1 MEKKT
6 MDWNLSEE
14 QTQVRD
20 LARQILGDL
29 VTNDTHKAHE
39 AGKIRLHEIIW
50 KALTE
55 ANLTGVAIPEQYGGM
70 GMDFL
75 SLALL
80 AIEEGRTTAPAPIW
94 TTLVMGGMTITT
106 FGNDAQKQAWL
117 PGIAEGSTHM
127 TAALTELES
136 TDPLHPLTTAKRDG
150 ETFVIDGV
158 KSLVPGVQLA
168 HGMLVPASTADGSV
182 GVFIVDPK
190 ADGVRVEHQGTSCGN
205 PHGHVTLDGVRV
217 GADALVGELSR
228 DARVL
233 RGLRAFATA
242 GLCAM
247 QLGVSERSLE
257 MTAEYARERVQFD
270 RPIGSF
276 QAVHQRAA
284 DAYIQTEGLRLA
296 TLEACWRLGQALDAT
311 DHLRVAKFW
320 AAEGGQFTAYA
331 CQHLHGGIGI
341 DVDYPLHRYFLWST
355 QVEHTLGSA
364 PAQLADLGAQ
374 IAAHGLPAF

>member
-1 MEKKT
+1 
-6 MDWNLSEE
+6 MDWNLDDE

-39 AGKIRLHEIIW
+39 AGKSRLHETVW
-50 KALTE
+50 KAMAD

-75 SLALL
+75 TLALL
-80 AIEEGRTTAPAPIW
+80 AIEAGRTTAPAPILS
-94 TTLVMGGMTITT
+94 TLVMGGMTIAS
-106 FGNDAQKQAWL
+106 FGSEAQKQAWL
-117 PGIAEGSTHM
+117 PGIADGSKIM

-136 TDPLHPLTTAKRDG
+136 DTPLHPLTTAKRDG
-150 ETFVIDGV
+150 ETFVLDGV
-158 KSLVPGVQLA
+158 KSLVPGVQGA
-168 HGMLVPASTADGSV
+168 HGMLVPASSEDGSV

-190 ADGVRVEHQGTSCGN
+190 ADGVTIEDQGTACGN
-205 PHGHVTLDGVRV
+205 AHGHVTLEGVRI

-228 DARVL
+228 DAQVL
-233 RGLRAFATA
+233 RRLREYAIA
-242 GLCAM
+242 GFCAV
-247 QLGVSERSLE
+247 QIGVSERSLE

-284 DAYIQTEGLRLA
+284 DAFIQTEALRLA
-296 TLEACWRLGQALDAT
+296 TLEACWRLAQGLDAS

-341 DVDYPLHRYFLWST
+341 DVDYPLHRYFLWSS
-355 QVEHTLGSA
+355 QIEHTLGSA
-364 PAQLADLGAQ
+364 SAQLADLGAE
-374 IAAHGLPAF
+374 IAAHGLPDF

>member
-1 MEKKT
+1 

-29 VTNDTHKAHE
+29 VHNDSLKDHG
-39 AGKIRLHEIIW
+39 AGRIRLHEKIW

-55 ANLTGVAIPEQYGGM
+55 ANLTGIAIPEEHGGM

-80 AIEEGRTTAPAPIW
+80 AVEEGRTTAPAPIW
-94 TTLVMGGMTITT
+94 STLVMGGMTITT
-106 FGNDAQKQAWL
+106 FGSDAQKQAWL
-117 PGIAEGSTHM
+117 PGIANGTKHM

-150 ETFVIDGV
+150 DAFVIDGV
-158 KSLVPGVQLA
+158 KSLVPGAQGA
-168 HGMLVPASTADGSV
+168 HGILVPASSEDGAV
-182 GVFIVDPK
+182 GVFIVDPE
-190 ADGVRVEHQGTSCGN
+190 ADGVRLEDQGTSCGN
-205 PHGHVTLDGVRV
+205 AHAHMTLEGVRV
-217 GADALVGELSR
+217 EADSVVGELSR

-233 RGLRAFATA
+233 RGLREFATA

-284 DAYIQTEGLRLA
+284 DAYIQTEALRLA
-296 TLEACWRLGQALDAT
+296 TLEACWRLGQGLDAA

-320 AAEGGQFTAYA
+320 AAEGGQYTAYA

-364 PAQLADLGAQ
+364 SAQLADLGAE
-374 IAAHGLPAF
+374 IAAHGLPNF